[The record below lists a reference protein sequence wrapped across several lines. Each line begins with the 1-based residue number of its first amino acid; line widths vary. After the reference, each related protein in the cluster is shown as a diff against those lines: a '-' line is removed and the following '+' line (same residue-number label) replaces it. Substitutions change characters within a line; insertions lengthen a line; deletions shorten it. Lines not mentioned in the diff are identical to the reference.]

1 MSGRPESMLLQT
13 ARQEQIDLVAR
24 VIHGHGALSRVLPGS
39 VADNALHGAE
49 APVLMIRLQDVAVLQ
64 YLRQPRDA
72 LAGD

>member
-1 MSGRPESMLLQT
+1 MVPCRACSP
-13 ARQEQIDLVAR
+13 AV
-24 VIHGHGALSRVLPGS
+24 

-49 APVLMIRLQDVAVLQ
+49 APVLMIRLQDVAVLK